1 MRHAKSSWADLSLN
15 DSDRPLNTRG
25 HRDAPYMAK
34 KMTSIIKAVDLM
46 ICSPAR
52 RAQETCTY
60 FADEI
65 KSEKIVTVDKVYHA
79 TVDTLVDVI
88 MEIDPSVKTAMIF
101 GHNPGF
107 TGVYDNFATRHI
119 DNIPTCG
126 IFQVKVDGEWA
137 DVDTTN
143 ASIGHLLY
151 PKMFINR

>member
-1 MRHAKSSWADLSLN
+1 
-15 DSDRPLNTRG
+15 
-25 HRDAPYMAK
+25 MAK
-34 KMTSIIKAVDLM
+34 KMRGIIQSVDLM

-65 KSEKIVTVDKVYHA
+65 KSEKTITVDKIYHA
-79 TVDTLVDVI
+79 SVDTLLDVI
-88 MEIDPSVKTAMIF
+88 LEIEPSVQSAMIF

-107 TGVYDNFATRHI
+107 TGVYDHFAKEYI

-137 DVDTTN
+137 DADTTN
-143 ASIGHLLY
+143 SCIGHLLY
-151 PKMFINR
+151 PNMFINR